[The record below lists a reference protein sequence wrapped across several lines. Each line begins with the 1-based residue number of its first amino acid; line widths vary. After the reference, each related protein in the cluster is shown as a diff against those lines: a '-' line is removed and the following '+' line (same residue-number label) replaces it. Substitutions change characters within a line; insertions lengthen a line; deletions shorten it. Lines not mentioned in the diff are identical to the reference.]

1 VLKKKLRWTHL
12 AIEDMNN
19 IKRTISEDNP
29 SAAENV
35 IKTIRNKIERLK
47 DFPTS
52 GRVVPEFQSPALREV
67 IVPPYRVVYRVVS
80 SEIYILRVWHSKQEI
95 K

>member
-1 VLKKKLRWTHL
+1 MPKKKLKWTHL

-29 SAAENV
+29 SAAENM
-35 IKTIRNKIERLK
+35 IKTIRNKVERLK

-52 GRVVPEFQSPALREV
+52 GRVVPEFRSPALREV

-80 SEIYILRVWHSKQEI
+80 SEIHILRVWHSKQEI

>member
-1 VLKKKLRWTHL
+1 VPKKKLKWTHL
-12 AIEDMNN
+12 AIKDMNN
-19 IKRTISEDNP
+19 IKRTISDDNP
-29 SAAENV
+29 SAAENM
-35 IKTIRNKIERLK
+35 IKTIRNKVERLK

-80 SEIYILRVWHSKQEI
+80 SEIHILRVWHSKQEI

>member
-1 VLKKKLRWTHL
+1 VPKKKLKWTHL
-12 AIEDMNN
+12 AIKDMNN
-19 IKRTISEDNP
+19 IKRTISDDNP
-29 SAAENV
+29 SAAENM
-35 IKTIRNKIERLK
+35 IKTIRSKVERLK

-67 IVPPYRVVYRVVS
+67 IVPPYRVVYRIVS
-80 SEIYILRVWHSKQEI
+80 SEIHILRVWHSKQEI

>member
-35 IKTIRNKIERLK
+35 IKTIRNKVERPK

-67 IVPPYRVVYRVVS
+67 IVPPYRVVCRVVS
-80 SEIYILRVWHSKQEI
+80 SEIHILRVWHSKQEI